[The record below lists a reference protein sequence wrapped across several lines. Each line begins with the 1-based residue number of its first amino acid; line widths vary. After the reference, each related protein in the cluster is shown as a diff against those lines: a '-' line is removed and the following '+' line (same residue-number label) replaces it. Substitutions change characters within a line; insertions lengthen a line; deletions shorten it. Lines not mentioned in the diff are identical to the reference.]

1 MNRERVV
8 TLGEVVRR
16 LKDSV
21 ILRAREVPDVG
32 APVYAE
38 GHGRVGYVSNVFGRK
53 EKPYVEVRLESGAA
67 KLGKLYVIVRTRQ
80 GKG

>member
-1 MNRERVV
+1 MSRERVV
-8 TLGEVVRR
+8 TLGDVVRR

-21 ILRAREVPDVG
+21 VLRAREVPEIG

-38 GHGRVGYVSNVFGRK
+38 GQGRVGYVSNVFGRR
-53 EKPYVEVRLESGAA
+53 ERPYVEVRLESGAA
-67 KLGKLYVIVRTRQ
+67 KLGRLYVILKTRQ